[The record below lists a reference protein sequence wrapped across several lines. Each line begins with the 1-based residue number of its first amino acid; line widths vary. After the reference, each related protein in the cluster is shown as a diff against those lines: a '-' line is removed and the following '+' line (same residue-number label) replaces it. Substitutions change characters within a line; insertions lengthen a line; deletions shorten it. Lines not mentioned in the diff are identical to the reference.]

1 MFVLKIFNEDNQ
13 IELYITVVL
22 LNWILFNKFVYKV
35 SL

>member
-13 IELYITVVL
+13 IELSITVV

>member
-22 LNWILFNKFVYKV
+22 LNWSLFTKFQDNF
-35 SL
+35 